1 MVAPFMDYVYSKI
14 SEKVFHLFIQILMAL
29 PVIKNLG
36 LNPFGDGVF
45 RQGIYENQKQW
56 TLENDV

>member
-1 MVAPFMDYVYSKI
+1 MDYVYSKI
-14 SEKVFHLFIQILMAL
+14 SEKVFHQFIQILMAL

-36 LNPFGDGVF
+36 LNPFCDGVF

-56 TLENDV
+56 TLKNNV